1 MSDDA
6 GAVGTLASG
15 TRIGQFVSVGVVG
28 FVFDIATSTALRE
41 AGVFPELAAFI
52 GIEVAVVVMFL
63 LNDRVTF
70 AEEGLAGLAPTLRR
84 LAKSNVVRAGGIAVQ
99 LVVFTVLFRVVALPL
114 SLWGVDLWFVVSR
127 AGGIGAGMV
136 VNYVAE
142 SVFTWRVLE

>member
-1 MSDDA
+1 MSDD
-6 GAVGTLASG
+6 GAVEALASG
-15 TRIGQFVSVGVVG
+15 TRIGQFLSVGVVG
-28 FVFDIATSTALRE
+28 FAFDIATSTALRE
-41 AGVFPELAAFI
+41 LGVFPELAALI

-70 AEEGLAGLAPTLRR
+70 AGEGGSGVGATLRR
-84 LAKSNVVRAGGIAVQ
+84 LARSNVVRAGGIAVQ
-99 LVVFTVLFRVVALPL
+99 LVVFTVLFRWVAVPL
-114 SLWGVDLWFVVSR
+114 TVAGIDLWFVVSR

>member
-114 SLWGVDLWFVVSR
+114 SLWDVDLWFVVSR